1 MNAKKRIKNI
11 SAVLSPKSIA
21 VVGASGEPSKIG
33 HVILRNFLEG
43 GFGGKIYAIN
53 PNAAE
58 VLGQKCYKSILD
70 VPGKID
76 SVVIA
81 TPSKTVLGIVKE
93 CARKKVKG
101 VVVISGGFAE
111 IGNKAEEEEIAL
123 VARKADIA
131 LIGPNCM
138 GVLNPSLR
146 NDSVFLPMYKMSR
159 PQNGGIS
166 FISQSGAVG
175 GCIVDLSA
183 RAGVGMANFV
193 SYGNAAAIDEC
204 DLLEYLGKD
213 KRTEIIVIYLEGVR
227 DGRRLMKVAGEITKK
242 KPIIAL
248 KAGKSSLGAE
258 AAKSHTGSLAGSYL
272 AYKTAFLQSNIIE
285 ADNLEELFE
294 FTKIFSQPRAVGKR
308 IAIITNGG
316 GNGVLAADS
325 IEEEGLKLAEF
336 SENTKS
342 VLRGFLPPYAN
353 MRNPLDLIGD
363 ADNKRYEKALS
374 VLMEDDNVDALVVIV
389 LFQTVAIDSGVV
401 DVIVKNSQMQKKPII
416 VVATGGEY
424 AQMHRRILDSYG
436 VPTYPSP
443 NSAIRALKKF
453 LQYHSR
459 VQNK

>member
-1 MNAKKRIKNI
+1 
-11 SAVLSPKSIA
+11 
-21 VVGASGEPSKIG
+21 
-33 HVILRNFLEG
+33 
-43 GFGGKIYAIN
+43 
-53 PNAAE
+53 
-58 VLGQKCYKSILD
+58 
-70 VPGKID
+70 
-76 SVVIA
+76 
-81 TPSKTVLGIVKE
+81 
-93 CARKKVKG
+93 
-101 VVVISGGFAE
+101 
-111 IGNKAEEEEIAL
+111 
-123 VARKADIA
+123 
-131 LIGPNCM
+131 
-138 GVLNPSLR
+138 
-146 NDSVFLPMYKMSR
+146 
-159 PQNGGIS
+159 
-166 FISQSGAVG
+166 
-175 GCIVDLSA
+175 
-183 RAGVGMANFV
+183 
-193 SYGNAAAIDEC
+193 
-204 DLLEYLGKD
+204 
-213 KRTEIIVIYLEGVR
+213 
-227 DGRRLMKVAGEITKK
+227 
-242 KPIIAL
+242 
-248 KAGKSSLGAE
+248 
-258 AAKSHTGSLAGSYL
+258 
-272 AYKTAFLQSNIIE
+272 LQSNIIE